1 MDFKVII
8 PARAESKRLPGKVL
22 LDINGKPM
30 LQYVYDVAVASGAR
44 DVVIAT
50 DNEEIAE
57 TAKNFGAEV
66 CMTDTDHVT
75 GTERI
80 SEAVSILGYDD
91 EDIIVNVQG
100 DEPLLPPSAI
110 AAVASDLDMHDS
122 AKVSTICTQIKDEE
136 ELFNPNVVK
145 VVCNHRGFAMYFSRA
160 PIPWER
166 ESFALEPK
174 KMLTPHY
181 RHIGLYAYRAGYL
194 AQYIKITSTAV
205 EQAESL
211 EQLRMLMH
219 GHRIHL
225 VVTDDTIHPSVDT
238 SEDFQ
243 KVKEIMKSMQ
253 K

>member
-22 LDINGKPM
+22 LDINGKSM
-30 LQYVYDVAVASGAR
+30 LQYVYQVAVASGASK
-44 DVVIAT
+44 VVIAT
-50 DNEEIAE
+50 DNNEIAD
-57 TAKNFGAEV
+57 TALNFGAEV
-66 CMTDTDHVT
+66 CMTDSDHVT

-80 SEAVSILGYDD
+80 AEAVSILGYDD
-91 EDIIVNVQG
+91 DDIIVNVQG
-100 DEPLLPPSAI
+100 DEPLLPPAVI

-122 AKVSTICTQIKDEE
+122 AKVSTICTKINDIDD
-136 ELFNPNVVK
+136 LFNTNIVK

-174 KMLTPHY
+174 KMLAPHY

-194 AQYIKITSTAV
+194 LQYIKLANTAI
-205 EQAESL
+205 EQTESL

-225 VVTDDTIHPSVDT
+225 VVTDDAIPPSVDT
-238 SEDFQ
+238 FEDFE
-243 KVKEIMKSMQ
+243 KVKSIMQNMQ

>member
-1 MDFKVII
+1 MNFKVVI

-30 LQYVYDVAVASGAR
+30 LQHVYNVAVASGAR
-44 DVVIAT
+44 EVVIAT
-50 DNEEIAE
+50 DNDEIA
-57 TAKNFGAEV
+57 ARAADFGAEV
-66 CMTDTDHVT
+66 CMTDKDHVT

-80 SEAVSILGYDD
+80 AEAVSILGYDD
-91 EDIIVNVQG
+91 DDIVVNVQG
-100 DEPLLPPSAI
+100 DEPLLPPNVI
-110 AAVASDLDMHDS
+110 AAVANDLDMHDN
-122 AKVSTICTQIKDEE
+122 AKVSTICTEISDIED
-136 ELFNPNVVK
+136 LFNPSIVK

-166 ESFALEPK
+166 ENFALEPK
-174 KMLTPHY
+174 KMTTKHY

-194 AQYIKITSTAV
+194 AQYINITSTAI

-225 VVTDDTIHPSVDT
+225 VVTDNKIPPSVDT
-238 SEDFQ
+238 PEDFE
-243 KVKEIMKSMQ
+243 KVKNIMQNLQ